1 MRSFWKLYYDENVRE
16 FLDKPQVRL
25 KTVNDAFIFYG
36 KNILVTKNNAL
47 IKLQYSLVSEIAV
60 KNFEFVS

>member
-25 KTVNDAFIFYG
+25 KTVNDAFIFSG

-47 IKLQYSLVSEIAV
+47 IKMQYSLVSEITV